1 MTETLKVILGNNAAL
16 AVFLVAA
23 SLLVLTV
30 IAIYVFAFIQGRDLS
45 FWPPKIGPKPSLQNS
60 PKEVPNPVRSSK
72 SDSTEPGNQ
81 QTIPSIRVGTTLTT
95 SGGGRLVI
103 QSSSYTGVRAAL
115 MRAKD
120 VSERQVMVKLYWR
133 GLQPESSAWTAF
145 SREYNAH
152 DGLHHRNI
160 VQTLDQGLWSGYP
173 FLVLEYFPGGTLFD
187 LIQNRDRLPGVEI
200 LSIAEQ
206 IASGI
211 DYAHTQG
218 RVHRDITPSNILLES
233 DARGRVAIS
242 DFGIARI
249 LGVFDTHATAD
260 EPAFEGT
267 SAYVAPEVFRAD
279 KMTPLVDIYGFGVV
293 LFQMIAGRCPFPDV
307 ESIYQL
313 FNLKIK
319 EPVPRLSSFQ
329 PVPDDL
335 DQRLLETMD
344 PNPERRPR
352 TARAV
357 LSGIEDALLK
367 LS

>member
-1 MTETLKVILGNNAAL
+1 MTETLKAILGNNAAL

-30 IAIYVFAFIQGRDLS
+30 IAIYVFAFVQGRSLS
-45 FWPPKIGPKPSLQNS
+45 FWPPKIGTKPSLQNS

-72 SDSTEPGNQ
+72 SDSTESNQ
-81 QTIPSIRVGTTLTT
+81 QTIPSIRVGTTLIT

-103 QSSSYTGVRAAL
+103 QSNSYTGVRAAL

-120 VSERQVMVKLYWR
+120 ASERQVMVKLYWR

-145 SREYNAH
+145 SREYNVH
-152 DGLHHRNI
+152 DGLHHSNI
-160 VQTLDQGLWSGYP
+160 VQTLDQGLWNGYP

-218 RVHRDITPSNILLES
+218 RVHRDITPSNILMES

-249 LGVFDTHATAD
+249 LGVFHTHATAA

-267 SAYVAPEVFRAD
+267 PAYIAPEVFQSD
-279 KMTPLVDIYGFGVV
+279 EVITPLVDVYGFGVV
-293 LFQMIAGRCPFPDV
+293 LVHSIVLAKTEDIKAVRRGRNGGRWASELASKKIGNAGLIRSPGIAVDV
-307 ESIYQL
+307 LPPCVVHREAVI
-313 FNLKIK
+313 
-319 EPVPRLSSFQ
+319 EP
-329 PVPDDL
+329 
-335 DQRLLETMD
+335 
-344 PNPERRPR
+344 
-352 TARAV
+352 
-357 LSGIEDALLK
+357 
-367 LS
+367 